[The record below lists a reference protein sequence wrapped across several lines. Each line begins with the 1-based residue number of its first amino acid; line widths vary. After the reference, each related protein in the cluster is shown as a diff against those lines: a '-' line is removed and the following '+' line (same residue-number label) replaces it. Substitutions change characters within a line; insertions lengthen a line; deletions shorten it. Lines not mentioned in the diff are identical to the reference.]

1 MNTIE
6 INNQNVL
13 VKQYNGQRVVTFKDI
28 DTVHGRADGTA
39 RRNFNSNKKHFI
51 EDEDF
56 FKISPNEFRTAIAPM
71 DKRQTN
77 DITLI
82 TETGY
87 LMLVKSFT
95 DELSWSVQRQLV
107 NNYFRTNETKDEIK
121 PALSDYTYTEKKYKG
136 EAVMSIA
143 DVAHFTNLS
152 SYKIRKAL
160 LYCHEL
166 VDYYRL
172 KKDEL
177 CKFKSDNNIINTS
190 SEMLIVNKGGF
201 KVICNTYGI
210 KIEMPKTFADEIN
223 RTLPVKPAE
232 EFVLVL
238 ENQKVQKYIKQISD
252 YSDVLKVLLQL
263 ANKHNIKVED
273 WKSKTHDIFDIA
285 IALSG
290 VASQL
295 ESARVQTTDKYK
307 W

>member
-51 EDEDF
+51 EGEDYF
-56 FKISPNEFRTAIAPM
+56 VRNSYEAKKELNIIAPNGIM
-71 DKRQTN
+71 
-77 DITLI
+77 LI
-82 TETGY
+82 TQSGY
-87 LMLVKSFT
+87 SMLVKSFT

-121 PALSDYTYTEKKYKG
+121 PASLDYTYTEKKYNG